1 MDPSYIHLKNC
12 LSILSWKSNCFGKLF
27 FALPPN
33 HLNYTEHILFFHLKL
48 FKWMQEVSLSCL
60 LKIKLPRNS
69 CCFMLLS
76 NHLYP
81 NGTEYCPFFLHNQC
95 LLSEYKKIYLPIQ
108 LPQLCFSCCFLNR
121 CCDVLHPNH
130 LHHTGWILFHLKP
143 FKWKQEVIYTW
154 KK

>member
-12 LSILSWKSNCFGKLF
+12 LSILYWKSNCFGKLF

-33 HLNYTEHILFFHLKL
+33 HLNYTEHILFSIWSFQMDARGFFKL
-48 FKWMQEVSLSCL
+48 SLENQTTL
-60 LKIKLPRNS
+60 EQ
-69 CCFMLLS
+69 LLS
-76 NHLYP
+76 VLPSDHLYP